1 MVSFIVD
8 FEPAGR
14 RGNCRPDETI
24 LDCARRLGVG
34 INNICGGIG
43 TCQACKVK
51 LMKGAVSEA
60 SSAELDAFSPEE
72 LRDGWRLA
80 CQVYPQGDCKI
91 HIPPDSMTTPQ
102 RTQVEGLETAFKLEP
117 LVRTYPIELTP
128 PSLHDLQAD
137 SERLLEVL
145 NRHYNLQCSRVDL
158 HVLQTLSDRLRAMK
172 WNCQISVHDN
182 QVIAVH
188 PPGAAPLGLAVDLGT
203 TKIAGYLVNLT
214 TGKTLATWGMMNPQI
229 SYGEDVIS
237 RMNIAMGSPESAVT
251 LQHVVV
257 SALNDMTG
265 EMCAE
270 VNTSTERVVEVVI
283 AGNTAMHHL
292 LLALPVKQL
301 ALSPYVPSVSHAVDI
316 KARDIGLTI
325 AAGAYLHMLPNIAGF
340 VGGDHVAMLL
350 ATEAYKAGKP
360 VVAIDIGTN
369 TEVSLIHN
377 GKITSVSCASGPAFE
392 GGHIKDGMRATEG
405 AIEKVRILDGKVSY
419 QTINDAPPVGL
430 CGSGIVDTMAQLY
443 SNGIIDKSGRMV
455 NNHPLV
461 CKEGTIREFVI
472 ASSNGGDAHPEV
484 VITQKDVRQF
494 QMAKAAIRSGIQ
506 ILLEDGDCSE
516 EQIEKVIIAGA
527 FGSYIDITSAMIIGM
542 LPSLPRERFQQ
553 VGNAA
558 GFGAKLALVSH
569 RQRLLAQEIAS
580 GVGYIEL
587 GNSPHFM
594 DTFIETGVLGRYR
607 IINHERVE
615 VE

>member
-102 RTQVEGLETAFKLEP
+102 RTQVEGLETTFELEP
-117 LVRTYPIELTP
+117 FVRTYPIELTP

-145 NRHYNLQCSRVDL
+145 NRRYNLQCSRVDL

-188 PPGAAPLGLAVDLGT
+188 PPDAVPLGLAVDLGT
-203 TKIAGYLVNLT
+203 TKIAGYLVNLA
-214 TGKTLATWGMMNPQI
+214 TGETLATRGMMNPQI

-237 RMNIAMGSPESAVT
+237 RMNIAMGSPESAGT

-270 VNTSTERVVEVVI
+270 VNASTERVVEVVI

-392 GGHIKDGMRATEG
+392 GGHIKDGMRATDG

-443 SNGIIDKSGRMV
+443 SNGVIDESGRMV
-455 NNHPLV
+455 NNQPLV
-461 CKEGTIREFVI
+461 RKEGTIREFVI
-472 ASSNGGDAHPEV
+472 AGSNGGDAHPEV
-484 VITQKDVRQF
+484 VITQKDVRQL

-506 ILLEDGDCSE
+506 ILLEDGECSE
-516 EQIEKVIIAGA
+516 EQIEQVIIAGA

-542 LPSLPRERFQQ
+542 LPSLPGERVQQ

-558 GFGAKLALVSH
+558 GFGAKLALVS
-569 RQRLLAQEIAS
+569 RQQRLLAQEIAS

-587 GNSPHFM
+587 GNNPHFM

-615 VE
+615 IE

>member
-1 MVSFIVD
+1 MISFIVD

-14 RGNCRPDETI
+14 RGNCRSDETI

-51 LMKGAVSEA
+51 LMRGSVSEA
-60 SSAELDAFSPEE
+60 SSAELDAFSLEE
-72 LRDGWRLA
+72 LEEGWRLA
-80 CQVYPQGDCKI
+80 CQVHPQSDCKI

-117 LVRTYPIELTP
+117 SVRTYPIELTS

-145 NRHYNLQCSRVDL
+145 NRRHNLQCSRVDL

-172 WNCQISVHDN
+172 WHCQVSVHDN

-203 TKIAGYLVNLT
+203 TKIAGYMVNLE
-214 TGKTLATWGMMNPQI
+214 TGKTLATRGLMNPQI

-237 RMNIAMGSPESAVT
+237 RINIAMGSPESAGT

-257 SALNDMTG
+257 SALNDMTT

-270 VNTSTERVVEVVI
+270 VNASTERVVEVVI

-325 AAGAYLHMLPNIAGF
+325 AAGAYLHLLPNIAGF

-392 GGHIKDGMRATEG
+392 GGHIKDGMRATDG

-430 CGSGIVDTMAQLY
+430 CGSGIVDTIAQLY
-443 SNGIIDKSGRMV
+443 SNGVIDESGRMV

-461 CKEGTIREFVI
+461 RREGTIREFVI
-472 ASSNGGDAHPEV
+472 AGSSGGDAHPEV
-484 VITQKDVRQF
+484 VITQKDVRQL

-506 ILLEDGDCSE
+506 ILLEDGECSE
-516 EQIEKVIIAGA
+516 EQIEQVIIAGA

-542 LPSLPRERFQQ
+542 LPSLPIERVKQ

-558 GFGAKLALVSH
+558 GFGAKLALVS
-569 RQRLLAQEIAS
+569 RQQRLVAQEIAS

-587 GNSPHFM
+587 GNNPHFM
-594 DTFIETGVLGRYR
+594 DTFIEAGVLGRYR
-607 IINHERVE
+607 IINHKRVE
-615 VE
+615 IE